1 VTALIGGDL
10 AFRSNL
16 NSDHDVDLR
25 QVAGVLWRQRRIVIG
40 ATLIGAA
47 LGIAASLMSTRYV
60 TEGLF
65 LLDVPVD
72 RYKRYEPVLLSSPQF
87 KRFLP
92 QVESSATELEPL
104 RPLAENQAL
113 LVKALKPEFS
123 FTDKDAKAFGVKIE
137 QPGSVVGIRLRT
149 EVRKPAGASPVS
161 LLGEYVRDTVIRIDM
176 SDSLKAQCV
185 DNRNRALK
193 LRNEQISSDFAI
205 RQEQKREATLKDIIA
220 RRPESA
226 NTGNRQIVAVEKGT
240 ERFLPAAAQLTAA
253 EILIADLKL
262 NEARRERELIASSI
276 RRDYYCRAEKS
287 LEAVPGGV
295 AFINGLK
302 DIQASVFA
310 DDDKQVDV
318 VEQTWNEIDLER
330 EGWRD
335 AYLSR
340 MRFVVS
346 PEGMEFRERKPGLVL
361 GLVLGT
367 VLGGILGL
375 LLGLVVGWWR
385 IDNPMS
391 TTSGNHV

>member
-1 VTALIGGDL
+1 MTAHIGGDL
-10 AFRSNL
+10 TLRSHL
-16 NSDHDVDLR
+16 DDGHDVDLR
-25 QVAGVLWRQRRIVIG
+25 QIAAVLWRQRRTIIG
-40 ATLIGAA
+40 AVLAGAV
-47 LGIAASLMSTRYV
+47 LGVAASLISTRYV

-65 LLDVPVD
+65 LLDVPVG

-87 KRFLP
+87 KRFLS
-92 QVESSATELEPL
+92 QSESSSADLELL

-113 LVKALKPEFS
+113 LIKALKPEFS
-123 FTDKDAKAFGVKIE
+123 FTDKDAKAFGVKVE

-149 EVRKPAGASPVS
+149 EMRDPVGAKPIS

-176 SDSLKAQCV
+176 SDSVKAQCV
-185 DNRNRALK
+185 DNRNRAMR

-205 RQEQKREATLKDIIA
+205 RQEQRREATLKDIIA

-240 ERFLPAAAQLTAA
+240 ERFLPVAVQLTAA
-253 EILIADLKL
+253 EILIADLRL

-276 RRDYYCRAEKS
+276 RRDYYCQAEKS
-287 LEAVPGGV
+287 LEVVPGGV

-346 PEGMEFRERKPGLVL
+346 PEGMEFRERKPGLIL
-361 GLVLGT
+361 GLALGV

-385 IDNPMS
+385 VDNS
-391 TTSGNHV
+391 LGAVTNNRT